1 MDLLDFSGEDM
12 YFDEPVSP
20 EVEALLADAACRYGE
35 PGAELSLLHAYFLE
49 PQHLTVLVALY
60 RYFYYQHRY
69 QDSLITADRAIALS
83 AERLGITALW
93 SELTEEDL
101 GRSVQVSMSLTRFLL
116 LALKGAGYLL
126 MRLSRPAEALE
137 RFEKLAEIDTSDR
150 LGINELLTMARSAV
164 AEAQIAGAG
173 DNVRFLG
180 R

>member
-1 MDLLDFSGEDM
+1 MDLLDFNGEDM

-20 EVEALLADAACRYGE
+20 EVESLLADAASRYGE

-49 PQHLTVLVALY
+49 PQHLSVLVALY
-60 RYFYYQHRY
+60 RYFYYRHRY
-69 QDSLITADRAIALS
+69 QEALIIADRAIALS
-83 AERLGITALW
+83 AERLGIRVHW
-93 SELTEEDL
+93 RELTEAHL
-101 GRSVQVSMSLTRFLL
+101 GHSVQVSMALTRFLL

-126 MRLSRPAEALE
+126 MRQNRPAEALE

-150 LGINELLTMARSAV
+150 LGINELLSMARNAV
-164 AEAQIAGAG
+164 AEEQIAGAG